1 MKAETKSSTVT
12 FRLKPELRER
22 LDRAISR
29 LTYKPSITVVMER
42 GLELALQELEY
53 KSHDT

>member
-1 MKAETKSSTVT
+1 MKPDTKTCSVTV
-12 FRLKPELRER
+12 RLKPEVRER

-42 GLELALQELEY
+42 GLELALQELED
-53 KSHDT
+53 KSRDA